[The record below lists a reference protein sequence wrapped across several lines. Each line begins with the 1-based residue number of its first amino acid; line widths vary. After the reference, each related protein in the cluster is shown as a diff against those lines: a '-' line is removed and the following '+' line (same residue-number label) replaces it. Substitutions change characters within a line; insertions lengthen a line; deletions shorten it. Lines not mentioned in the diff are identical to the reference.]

1 MDFSAKLDQL
11 QAKTNEA
18 VASARAA
25 AAENRD
31 QLKQRVDKAEDD
43 AKQAMQDAKQQT
55 DEAVDRA
62 QSKWAQMKADA
73 AARRQDLGK
82 DREKG
87 RGAGRQRSGQG
98 CRLGRAG
105 CI

>member
-31 QLKQRVDKAEDD
+31 QLKQRVDKQRTTRSRPCRTPSSKLTRLWIAP
-43 AKQAMQDAKQQT
+43 
-55 DEAVDRA
+55 RA
-62 QSKWAQMKADA
+62 SG
-73 AARRQDLGK
+73 RR
-82 DREKG
+82 
-87 RGAGRQRSGQG
+87 
-98 CRLGRAG
+98 
-105 CI
+105 